1 VQDNKVSLPGLPPED
16 TAVRRL
22 RYEAAAVSG
31 LAGPR
36 TAEVMCRAGEWLPD
50 AVAEAEEA
58 RSLLDLLRVEYAR
71 LAAAARGAVAAAAA
85 GQADPLVYVRAELA
99 RHGGLPPENATVTAM
114 LADAAGAMRVA
125 GRAGRLPD
133 RAGMAAVS

>member
-1 VQDNKVSLPGLPPED
+1 MLTSAQMGSLRH
-16 TAVRRL
+16 A
-22 RYEAAAVSG
+22 AAAVSG

-36 TAEVMCRAGEWLPD
+36 TAEALGRAGEWLPD
-50 AVAEAEEA
+50 AVAEAEET
-58 RSLLDLLRVEYAR
+58 RSLLELLRVEYAR

-99 RHGGLPPENATVTAM
+99 RHGGLPPANAAVTAV

-125 GRAGRLPD
+125 GRAARLPD
-133 RAGMAAVS
+133 LAGKAAVS

>member
-1 VQDNKVSLPGLPPED
+1 MLSSGQMRSL
-16 TAVRRL
+16 RH
-22 RYEAAAVSG
+22 EAAVVSG

-50 AVAEAEEA
+50 AVAEAEET
-58 RSLLDLLRVEYAR
+58 RSLLELLRVEYAR
-71 LAAAARGAVAAAAA
+71 LAAAARASVAAAAA

-99 RHGGLPPENATVTAM
+99 RHGGLPPEDASVTAV

-125 GRAGRLPD
+125 GRAARLPD
-133 RAGMAAVS
+133 HAGKAAVS